1 MKNVD
6 LLMQELRNG
15 LLDGRLAE
23 IYAANENEAETQS
36 IRYQEAL
43 KRYVELFGAG
53 DVEVYSAP
61 GRTEIGGNHTDHQR
75 GLVLAASV
83 NLDTVAVVGHN
94 RENKIELVSEGYK
107 PVSIDL
113 SELEAKESE
122 YGTTAALIRG
132 MAKGMKEHGHEIGP
146 FRAYVTSN
154 VLNGAGLSSSAAF
167 ETVIGTIFSGLFNQG
182 KVSPVEIAILGQYA
196 ENVYFG
202 KPCGLMDQM
211 ASSVG
216 SIVYIDFKNPGSP
229 AVEKVE
235 YDMGSKE
242 YCLCI
247 VDTKGSH
254 ADLTDDYARIPSEM
268 KEVAALFGC
277 EVLGEIPE
285 NVFYERLSEIY
296 GKTGNRSVLRAMHF
310 FRENERVKKEA
321 EALKSDDF
329 QGFLKI
335 VKESGDSSFKYL
347 QNIYSNHDEQNQ
359 PIAVGL
365 AVSEKI
371 LQEKG
376 VCRVHGGG
384 FAGTIQ
390 AFVKNEFVP
399 EYKRALE
406 GIFGEGTCHVLK
418 IRKYGGLK
426 VFA

>member
-6 LLMQELRNG
+6 ILMQELRNG
-15 LLDGRLAE
+15 LQDNRLAE
-23 IYAANENEAETQS
+23 IYAANESEAEAQS

-61 GRTEIGGNHTDHQR
+61 GRTEIGGNHTDHQH
-75 GLVLAASV
+75 GMVLAASV
-83 NLDTVAVVGHN
+83 NMDTIAVAGHN
-94 RENKIELVSEGYK
+94 RENKIELISEGYK
-107 PVSIDL
+107 SVSIDL
-113 SELEAKESE
+113 SELEVKESE
-122 YGTTAALIRG
+122 YGTTAALVRG

-146 FRAYVTSN
+146 FKAYVTSN
-154 VLNGAGLSSSAAF
+154 VLSGAGLSSSAAF
-167 ETVIGTIFSGLFNQG
+167 ETVIGAILSGLFNQG

-216 SIVYIDFKNPGSP
+216 SIVYIDFKNLGSP

-235 YDMGSKE
+235 YDMEKKAYS
-242 YCLCI
+242 LCI

-254 ADLTDDYARIPSEM
+254 ADLTDDYARIPAEM

-277 EVLGEIPE
+277 GVLGEVPE
-285 NVFYERLSEIY
+285 KAFFDKLPEIY
-296 GKTGNRSVLRAMHF
+296 KKAGNRSVLRAMHF
-310 FRENERVKKEA
+310 FGENERVRKEV

-329 QGFLKI
+329 QGFLKT

-347 QNIYSNHDEQNQ
+347 QNIYSNRDCQNQ
-359 PIAVGL
+359 PVAVGL
-365 AVSEKI
+365 AVSENI
-371 LQEKG
+371 LKEKG

-390 AFVKNEFVP
+390 AFVKDEFVP
-399 EYKRALE
+399 EYKKTLE
-406 GIFGEGTCHVLK
+406 GIFGEGACHVLK
-418 IRKYGGLK
+418 IRKYGGLQ

>member
-6 LLMQELRNG
+6 VLMQELQNG
-15 LLDGRLAE
+15 LWDNRLAE
-23 IYAANENEAETQS
+23 IYAANENEAEAQG
-36 IRYQEAL
+36 IRYQGAL

-61 GRTEIGGNHTDHQR
+61 GRTEIGGNHTDHQH
-75 GLVLAASV
+75 GMVLAASV
-83 NLDTVAVVGHN
+83 NLDTVAVAGYN
-94 RENKIELVSEGYK
+94 RKNRIELVSEGYE
-107 PVSIDL
+107 PVSIDIG
-113 SELEAKESE
+113 ELEVKESE

-146 FRAYVTSN
+146 FKAYVTSN

-216 SIVYIDFKNPGSP
+216 SIVFIDFKNPGSP
-229 AVEKVE
+229 VVEKME
-235 YDMGSKE
+235 YDMGKKAYS
-242 YCLCI
+242 LCI

-254 ADLTDDYARIPSEM
+254 ADLTDDYARIPAEM
-268 KEVAALFGC
+268 KEVAGLFGC
-277 EVLGEIPE
+277 KVLREVPE
-285 NVFYERLSEIY
+285 EAFFAKLPEIY
-296 GKTGNRSVLRAMHF
+296 AKTSNRAVLRAIHF
-310 FRENERVKKEA
+310 FQENERVNKEA
-321 EALKSDDF
+321 EALRTDDF
-329 QGFLKI
+329 GGFLQL

-347 QNIYSNHDEQNQ
+347 QNIYSNHDEHNQ

-390 AFVKNEFVP
+390 AFVKNEFVS
-399 EYKRALE
+399 EYKKTLE
-406 GIFGEGTCHVLK
+406 GIFGEGACHVLK
-418 IRKYGGLK
+418 IRKYGGLL
-426 VFA
+426 VM

>member
-6 LLMQELRNG
+6 VLMQELQNG
-15 LLDGRLAE
+15 LWDNRLAE
-23 IYAANENEAETQS
+23 IYAANENEAEAQG
-36 IRYQEAL
+36 IRYQGAL

-61 GRTEIGGNHTDHQR
+61 GRTEIGGNHTDHQH
-75 GLVLAASV
+75 GMVLAASV
-83 NLDTVAVVGHN
+83 NLDTVAVAGYN
-94 RENKIELVSEGYK
+94 RKNRIELVSEGYE
-107 PVSIDL
+107 PVSIDIG
-113 SELEAKESE
+113 ELEVKESE

-146 FRAYVTSN
+146 FKAYVTSN

-216 SIVYIDFKNPGSP
+216 SIVFIDFKNPGSP
-229 AVEKVE
+229 VVEKME
-235 YDMGSKE
+235 YDMGKKAYS
-242 YCLCI
+242 LCI

-254 ADLTDDYARIPSEM
+254 ADLTDDYARIPAEM
-268 KEVAALFGC
+268 KEVAGLFGC
-277 EVLGEIPE
+277 KVLREVPE
-285 NVFYERLSEIY
+285 EAFFAKLPEIY
-296 GKTGNRSVLRAMHF
+296 AKTSNRAVLRAIHF
-310 FRENERVKKEA
+310 FQENERVNKEA
-321 EALKSDDF
+321 EALRTDDF
-329 QGFLKI
+329 GGFLQL

-347 QNIYSNHDEQNQ
+347 QNIYSNHDEHNQ

-371 LQEKG
+371 LREKG

-390 AFVKNEFVP
+390 AFVKNEFVS
-399 EYKRALE
+399 EYKKTLE
-406 GIFGEGTCHVLK
+406 GIFGEGACHVLK
-418 IRKYGGLK
+418 IRKYGGLL
-426 VFA
+426 VM

>member
-6 LLMQELRNG
+6 VLMQELQNG
-15 LLDGRLAE
+15 LWDNRLAE
-23 IYAANENEAETQS
+23 IYAANENEAEAQG
-36 IRYQEAL
+36 IRYQGAL

-61 GRTEIGGNHTDHQR
+61 GRTEIGGNHTDHQH
-75 GLVLAASV
+75 GMVLAASV
-83 NLDTVAVVGHN
+83 NLDTVAVAGYN
-94 RENKIELVSEGYK
+94 RKNRIELVSEGYD
-107 PVSIDL
+107 PVSIDIG
-113 SELEAKESE
+113 ELEVKESE

-146 FRAYVTSN
+146 FKAYVTSN

-216 SIVYIDFKNPGSP
+216 SIVFIDFKNPGSP
-229 AVEKVE
+229 VVEKME
-235 YDMGSKE
+235 YDMGKKAYS
-242 YCLCI
+242 LCI

-254 ADLTDDYARIPSEM
+254 ADLTDDYARIPAEM
-268 KEVAALFGC
+268 KEVAGLFGC
-277 EVLGEIPE
+277 KVLREVPE
-285 NVFYERLSEIY
+285 EAFFAKLPEIY
-296 GKTGNRSVLRAMHF
+296 AKTSNRAVLRAVHF
-310 FRENERVKKEA
+310 FQENERVNKEA
-321 EALKSDDF
+321 EALRTDDF
-329 QGFLKI
+329 GGFLQL

-371 LQEKG
+371 LREKG

-390 AFVKNEFVP
+390 AFVKNEFVS
-399 EYKRALE
+399 EYKKTLE
-406 GIFGEGTCHVLK
+406 GIFGEGACHVLK
-418 IRKYGGLK
+418 IRKYGGLL
-426 VFA
+426 VM

>member
-6 LLMQELRNG
+6 VLMQELQNG
-15 LLDGRLAE
+15 LWDNRLAE
-23 IYAANENEAETQS
+23 IYAANENEAEAQG
-36 IRYQEAL
+36 IRYQGAL

-61 GRTEIGGNHTDHQR
+61 GRTEIGGNHTDHQH
-75 GLVLAASV
+75 GMVLAASV
-83 NLDTVAVVGHN
+83 NLDTVAVAGYN
-94 RENKIELVSEGYK
+94 RKNRIELVSEGYE
-107 PVSIDL
+107 PVSIDIG
-113 SELEAKESE
+113 ELEVKESE

-146 FRAYVTSN
+146 FKAYVTSN

-216 SIVYIDFKNPGSP
+216 SIVFIDFKNPGSP
-229 AVEKVE
+229 VVEKME
-235 YDMGSKE
+235 YDMGKKAYS
-242 YCLCI
+242 LCI

-254 ADLTDDYARIPSEM
+254 ADLTDDYARIPAEM
-268 KEVAALFGC
+268 KEVAGLFGC
-277 EVLGEIPE
+277 KVLREVPE
-285 NVFYERLSEIY
+285 EAFFAKLPEIY
-296 GKTGNRSVLRAMHF
+296 AKTSNRAVLRAVHF
-310 FRENERVKKEA
+310 FQENERVNKEA
-321 EALKSDDF
+321 EALRTDDF
-329 QGFLKI
+329 GGFLQL

-347 QNIYSNHDEQNQ
+347 QNIYSNHDEHNQ

-390 AFVKNEFVP
+390 AFVKNEFVS
-399 EYKRALE
+399 EYKKTLE
-406 GIFGEGTCHVLK
+406 GIFGEGACHVLK
-418 IRKYGGLK
+418 IRKYGGLL
-426 VFA
+426 VM